1 MQSFVI
7 PYEEEDGDNK
17 EETYDDV
24 DSFDSPNVTLHQD
37 TSLSLGEEEE
47 GSEQSREGIYEVL
60 EGEQAYEHMKLPY
73 TNSVHRSI

>member
-7 PYEEEDGDNK
+7 PCEEEEGDNK

-37 TSLSLGEEEE
+37 TSLSLGEEE

-60 EGEQAYEHMKLPY
+60 EGEQASEHIKLPCI
-73 TNSVHRSI
+73 NLGH